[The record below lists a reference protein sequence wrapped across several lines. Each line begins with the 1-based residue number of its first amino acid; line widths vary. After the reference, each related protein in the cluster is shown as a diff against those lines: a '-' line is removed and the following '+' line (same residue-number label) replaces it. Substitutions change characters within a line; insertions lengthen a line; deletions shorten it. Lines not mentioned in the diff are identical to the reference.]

1 MKTVKATEIDTY
13 RKYRIKDYSNHYG
26 KNSYSVEGCIWMFT
40 SVEDV
45 KDYIDEHDSIKPSD
59 AGVMKYI
66 GTVID

>member
-13 RKYRIKDYSNHYG
+13 RNYRIKDYSNQYG

-45 KDYIDEHDSIKPSD
+45 EDYIDEHDSIKPSN
-59 AGVMKYI
+59 AGAMKYI